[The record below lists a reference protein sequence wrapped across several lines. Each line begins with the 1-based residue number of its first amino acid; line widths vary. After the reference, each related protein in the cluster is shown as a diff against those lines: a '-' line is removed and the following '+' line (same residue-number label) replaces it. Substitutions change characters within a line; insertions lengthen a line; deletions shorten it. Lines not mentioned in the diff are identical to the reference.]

1 MSQVSYD
8 KLFMRT
14 IVLAAVVILF
24 TACSN
29 SNNNSLAASDS
40 LVIQFKSIQSGDII
54 KTVSTRDEKAI
65 GKLTDFIENDESK
78 QYQCPQEGVLLFYIK
93 GMLVGDV
100 SFNYSDKDC
109 RHFLQVDGELPKPT
123 KMNDEAAAF
132 LKGLAEGK
140 SWY

>member
-1 MSQVSYD
+1 
-8 KLFMRT
+8 MRKPFGGWQ
-14 IVLAAVVILF
+14 I
-24 TACSN
+24 SSGMMN
-29 SNNNSLAASDS
+29 QNNIN
-40 LVIQFKSIQSGDII
+40 VRKKVFY
-54 KTVSTRDEKAI
+54 
-65 GKLTDFIENDESK
+65 F
-78 QYQCPQEGVLLFYIK
+78 FYIK

>member
-1 MSQVSYD
+1 MKCS
-8 KLFMRT
+8 LFIIT
-14 IVLAAVVILF
+14 IFVLS
-24 TACSN
+24 CSN
-29 SNNNSLAASDS
+29 KSSRVLSSSDS
-40 LVIQFKSIQSGDII
+40 LAIQFKSSQSGTIL
-54 KTVSTRDEKAI
+54 KTVSTTDEKAI
-65 GKLTDFIENDESK
+65 RRLADFIGNDESK
-78 QYQCPQEGVLLFYIK
+78 QDQCPQEGVLHFYTK